1 MPSPDASP
9 PNSERSR
16 TGLAVLLA
24 ALLGLAIG
32 ASWLL
37 RGGTDTDEAGDA
49 QARPEGGEGSRRGDG
64 QGGLVGREGPAP
76 SALGSVQGTI
86 TDLDGQPLAEA
97 RVCVRPRFIRHVA
110 GTPLCER
117 SDAQGR
123 YAIDGVTPGKV
134 EVFASK
140 AEYQPHEGEAR
151 LAPGGSARVDLELLP
166 GAVRLRGIVRDLSG
180 GVIEGAVIAVG
191 GDGLSGDPK
200 GRALVQTDAEGRF
213 LAWVRR
219 GRVHLYA
226 GAEGYA
232 TRNLFSSAPGPTV
245 ELYLVPEAVLVGR
258 VVDAETGAGLPDV
271 PVSEGRM
278 SAGIDM
284 NYVVV
289 GQGMTRTDA
298 EGYFRIAGI
307 DPGSY
312 RPFLV
317 DPRYLGRAEDSA
329 QLALGETSETIE
341 IRARRAGRVRARIV
355 DEDGEPTCAGESVTA
370 SPAPF
375 ELYNATIDDEGY
387 VELGAL
393 RPADYRVNAHCW
405 GRMVKRIGQFSVPAE
420 GGQVPEQTWTVPAG
434 ATIEGLVVD
443 GEGRPLPR
451 MLVLGKRLADEDDDS
466 GPTARSVRSQPTD
479 AEGRFV
485 IRGLER
491 GTYELELG
499 GSAAP
504 QLPEPVEVVVASD
517 RVGDVRIEAPVAGT
531 VRGRVVGS
539 DGGVPPS
546 LTVTAYGEAGGWRD
560 THSDD
565 EGRFELT
572 GLGPDRY
579 RVAALDGRWQ
589 IEVGEATVALDS
601 GGEAEIEIEV
611 RASAGRIAGR
621 VVDDGGTPLGD
632 AFIAI
637 TRQSEALADQLPPA
651 GRLRYGDS
659 PGRPVLTDLDGRFTL
674 EGLPD
679 GLYTVQAKVP
689 QGGEA
694 ARVDVEPGDT
704 EVELVIDSPAELAG
718 TVALRG
724 AAEAGSV
731 RDYAVILTEAGGAER
746 REHWRD
752 RGDGRWRFE
761 ALAPG
766 SYTVQVTSPTAD
778 GQASVELAPGQS
790 VLDLRVELDARVP
803 ARGRI
808 VDAESQA
815 PVAGAEVRVEAP
827 GAEHY
832 GVGFIPWV
840 ETDAEGRFTLPG
852 VPVGSLKMK
861 VIPAGRVDARAHE
874 VLREGL
880 DVPADAPAEGHD
892 LGDFALTPAG

>member
-16 TGLAVLLA
+16 TGLAVLLV

-32 ASWLL
+32 AYWLL
-37 RGGTDTDEAGDA
+37 RGGPDDTAEGGDA
-49 QARPEGGEGSRRGDG
+49 PVRSEGGDGLRGSGDSGSEGSAAGS
-64 QGGLVGREGPAP
+64 LS
-76 SALGSVQGTI
+76 SALGSVHGTI
-86 TDLDGQPLAEA
+86 TDLDGEPLPEA
-97 RVCVRPRFIRHVA
+97 RVCTRPDFVRHVA
-110 GTPLCER
+110 STPQCAKT
-117 SDAQGR
+117 DAQGR
-123 YAIDGVTPGKV
+123 YAIDGVRPGKV
-134 EVFASK
+134 QVFASK
-140 AEYQPHEGEAR
+140 AEYQPHEGEGR
-151 LAPGGSARVDLELLP
+151 LASGSSLRVDLELLA
-166 GAVRLRGIVRDLSG
+166 GAVQVRGIVRDLSG
-180 GVIEGAVIAVG
+180 GVIEGAVLAIN
-191 GDGLSGDPK
+191 GDGFGGDPK
-200 GRALVQTDAEGRF
+200 GRALVQTDAEGYF
-213 LAWVRR
+213 SAWVRR
-219 GRVHLYA
+219 GRLHIYA

-245 ELYLVPEAVLVGR
+245 EIYLVPEAVLVGR

-271 PVSEGRM
+271 PVTDGQITHM
-278 SAGIDM
+278 DM
-284 NYVVV
+284 NYVVIDR
-289 GQGMTRTDA
+289 GMARTDA

-307 DPGSY
+307 DPGTY
-312 RPFLV
+312 RPFIS
-317 DPRYLGRAEDSA
+317 DRRYLGRADESA
-329 QLALGETSETIE
+329 QLALGETSELIE
-341 IRARRAGRVRARIV
+341 IRARPAGLLRARVV
-355 DEDGEPTCAGESVTA
+355 DQDGEPTCAGESVTT

-375 ELYNATIDDEGY
+375 EFYNTDIDSEGY
-387 VELGAL
+387 VELGGL
-393 RPADYRVNAHCW
+393 RPGDYAVNAHCW
-405 GRMVKRIGQFSVPAE
+405 GRMSKDIGRFTIPAS
-420 GGQVPEQTWTVPAG
+420 GGELPEQTWTVPSG
-434 ATIEGLVVD
+434 SIVEGVVLD
-443 GEGRPLPR
+443 SEGRPMPR
-451 MLVLGKRLADEDDDS
+451 VIVLGKRLADEDDDS
-466 GPTARSVRSQPTD
+466 GPTARSVRSKPTD
-479 AEGRFV
+479 VEGRFV
-485 IRGLER
+485 LRGLDR

-499 GSAAP
+499 GSATP

-517 RVGDVRIEAPVAGT
+517 AVTDVRIEAPVAGT
-531 VRGRVVGS
+531 VRGRVVDS

-565 EGRFELT
+565 EGRFVLA

-601 GGEAEIEIEV
+601 GGEAEVEIEV

-659 PGRPVLTDLDGRFTL
+659 PGRPVLTDLDGRFAL

-694 ARVDVEPGDT
+694 ARVDVKPGDT
-704 EVELVIDSPAELAG
+704 KVELVIDSPAELAG

-724 AAEAGSV
+724 ATEAGSV
-731 RDYAVILTEAGGAER
+731 RDYAVILTEADGSER

-761 ALAPG
+761 ALVPG

-803 ARGRI
+803 VHGRI

-815 PVAGAEVRVEAP
+815 PVPGAEVRVEAP

-832 GVGFIPWV
+832 GVGYIPWV

-861 VIPAGRVDARAHE
+861 VIPAGRVDARAYE
-874 VLREGL
+874 VLRESL
-880 DVPADAPAEGHD
+880 DVPADAPAEGHE